1 MTGARSH
8 RGSATLLVAIG
19 MLVVV
24 LLAGLGLLLGATMA
38 GRSRVQ
44 GAADLAALAGAE
56 VQRTGGLGWSAARAS
71 AERNRVRLLRCGVSG
86 DEVEFVVSV
95 RVAAALP
102 VGLFGLRSDAEAEA
116 YAGVVTGAPA

>member
-1 MTGARSH
+1 MTGSTQ
-8 RGSATLLVAIG
+8 RGSASLLVAVG

-24 LLAGLGLLLGATMA
+24 LITGVGLLLGAVVV

-44 GAADLAALAGAE
+44 GAADLAALAAAE
-56 VQRTGGLGWSAARAS
+56 EQRAGGEGCGVARAS
-71 AERNRVRLLRCGVSG
+71 AQRNRVRLVRCGVAG
-86 DEVEFVVSV
+86 DEVEFVVTV

-102 VGLFGLRSDAEAEA
+102 VGLFGLRSDAEAVA